1 VHIFS
6 EGGLIVMIPLI
17 VLFVSL
23 LVFRG
28 LGVLGV
34 PLFLTWYDSTLW
46 ALSVMILFTANAH
59 FTSLKEDL
67 IKMVPK
73 RFPYP
78 RQIVFVTG
86 ILEILGAIGL
96 LIPQVRTAAGIC
108 LAILFVAMFPA
119 NMNAARKKVPLR
131 GKPATPLW
139 LRLPMQVLFIALALW
154 VALV

>member
-1 VHIFS
+1 
-6 EGGLIVMIPLI
+6 MIPLM

-34 PLFLTWYDSTLW
+34 PLFFTWHDSILW
-46 ALSVMILFTANAH
+46 ALSVMILFTASAH

-67 IKMVPK
+67 IKMVPEQ
-73 RFPYP
+73 FPFP

-119 NMNAARKKVPLR
+119 NIKAAIKKVPLR
-131 GKPATPLW
+131 GQSATPLW

>member
-1 VHIFS
+1 
-6 EGGLIVMIPLI
+6 MIPLV

-34 PLFLTWYDSTLW
+34 PLFLTWHDSALW
-46 ALSVMILFTANAH
+46 ALSVMILLTASAH

-73 RFPYP
+73 SFPSP

-96 LIPQVRTAAGIC
+96 LIPPVRTEAGIC
-108 LAILFVAMFPA
+108 LALLFVAMFPA
-119 NMNAARKKVPLR
+119 NINAALKHVPLR
-131 GKPATPLW
+131 GRSATPLW

-154 VALV
+154 IALG

>member
-1 VHIFS
+1 
-6 EGGLIVMIPLI
+6 MITLI

-34 PLFLTWYDSTLW
+34 PLFLTWQDSTLW
-46 ALSVMILFTANAH
+46 ALSVMVLFTASAH

-73 RFPYP
+73 PFPYP

-108 LAILFVAMFPA
+108 LALLFVTMFPA
-119 NMNAARKKVPLR
+119 NINAALKQVPLR
-131 GKPATPLW
+131 GKSATPLW
-139 LRLPMQVLFIALALW
+139 LRLPMQVLFITLALW
-154 VALV
+154 VALA

>member
-1 VHIFS
+1 
-6 EGGLIVMIPLI
+6 MIPLM
-17 VLFVSL
+17 VLFFSL
-23 LVFRG
+23 LDFRG

-34 PLFLTWYDSTLW
+34 PLFPTWYDSTTW
-46 ALSVMILFTANAH
+46 ALSVMILFTASAH

-73 RFPYP
+73 PFPYP
-78 RQIVFVTG
+78 RQVVCITG

-119 NMNAARKKVPLR
+119 NINAALKQLSLR
-131 GKPATPLW
+131 GKSATPLW
-139 LRLPMQVLFIALALW
+139 LRLPMQVLLVALALW
-154 VALV
+154 IALA